1 MGITTKT
8 GDNGYTG
15 ILDGRRLRKDHP
27 ILECLG
33 TLDELNAFLGDAK
46 ACLNAADDAVANA
59 YGVYIS
65 GIITGIQKDLSS
77 IMGILA
83 GMPVPEESLNEE
95 RLNSLIGELESE
107 LPPFTS
113 FAVPGANPA
122 SAKLHIART
131 VCRRA
136 ERRLT
141 ALNGETSPASQAQ
154 SAEQTKAVMP
164 YINRLSDLLFL
175 LARKA
180 SAVV

>member
-1 MGITTKT
+1 MGITAKT
-8 GDNGYTG
+8 SDDGYTCL
-15 ILDGRRLRKDHP
+15 LDGKRLRKDHP
-27 ILECLG
+27 IVECLG

-46 ACLNAADDAVANA
+46 AALGAVATADA

-65 GIITGIQKDLSS
+65 DIITGIQKDLSS
-77 IMGILA
+77 IMGLFA
-83 GMPVPEESLNEE
+83 GMPVPEESINEE
-95 RLNSLIGELESE
+95 RLNSLIDELEAS

-113 FAVPGANPA
+113 FVVPGANPA
-122 SAKLHIART
+122 SAKLHIARA

-141 ALNGETSPASQAQ
+141 ALDEKN
-154 SAEQTKAVMP
+154 KAVIP

-180 SAVV
+180 SSEG